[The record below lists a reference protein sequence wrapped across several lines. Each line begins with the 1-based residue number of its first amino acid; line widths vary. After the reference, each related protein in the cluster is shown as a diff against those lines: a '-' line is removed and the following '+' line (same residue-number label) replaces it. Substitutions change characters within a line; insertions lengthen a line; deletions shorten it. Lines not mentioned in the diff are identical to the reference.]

1 MNISDVKTRVFKDNN
16 KYFKFSKR
24 EDIRIY
30 SVGFTKSRD
39 IRVYYKTVAGD
50 TKKVI
55 KKNKKHGL
63 TSSVLCV

>member
-1 MNISDVKTRVFKDNN
+1 MNISNVKTRVFKDNN

-50 TKKVI
+50 MKKVI

-63 TSSVLCV
+63 ASNVLCV

>member
-1 MNISDVKTRVFKDNN
+1 MNISNVKTRVFKDNN

-39 IRVYYKTVAGD
+39 IKVYYKTVAGD
-50 TKKVI
+50 TKKLLRRI
-55 KKNKKHGL
+55 KSMG
-63 TSSVLCV
+63 

>member
-1 MNISDVKTRVFKDNN
+1 MNISNVKTRVFKDNN

-39 IRVYYKTVAGD
+39 IRIYYKTVAGD
-50 TKKVI
+50 KKKVV

-63 TSSVLCV
+63 ANSVLCV

>member
-1 MNISDVKTRVFKDNN
+1 MNISNVKTRVFKDNN

-39 IRVYYKTVAGD
+39 IRVYYKMVAGD